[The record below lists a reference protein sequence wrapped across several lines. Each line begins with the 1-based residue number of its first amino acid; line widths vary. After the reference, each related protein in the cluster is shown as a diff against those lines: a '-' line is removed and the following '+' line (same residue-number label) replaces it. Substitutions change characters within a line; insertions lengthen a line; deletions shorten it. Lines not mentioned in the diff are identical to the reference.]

1 MQDFCGTYLPGRGKC
16 HQRTASLCFAA
27 CLHASKGKGMKGD
40 LERTLETAGLEE
52 KGRGDCKLPILLP
65 HKSLTGML
73 FASFPLH
80 SGHDA
85 INQSLYPIC
94 LAAGEVSSIT
104 HIPSYTSLPGA
115 TITFSMVRRE
125 EEGGRR
131 GGKRKERSMMC
142 CSVLV
147 GFRVGWR
154 FFVLLCFHAR
164 LGQRLRPIPFLPLP
178 PFSHLDSSVSFSRS
192 TEGRP
197 PEAPRL
203 FPPPSLHLFPSICEA
218 EAIPVSHN

>member
-1 MQDFCGTYLPGRGKC
+1 
-16 HQRTASLCFAA
+16 
-27 CLHASKGKGMKGD
+27 MKGD
-40 LERTLETAGLEE
+40 LERTLETADLEE

-94 LAAGEVSSIT
+94 LAAGEVPSIT
-104 HIPSYTSLPGA
+104 HILSPPTLPRQVQPSPSAENML
-115 TITFSMVRRE
+115 VRRE
-125 EEGGRR
+125 EEGRKKK
-131 GGKRKERSMMC
+131 GKKHD
-142 CSVLV
+142 VL
-147 GFRVGWR
+147 FRVGWFSCWLA
-154 FFVLLCFHAR
+154 FFRSALLSCTS
-164 LGQRLRPIPFLPLP
+164 RPTSAAYPLPPPP

-203 FPPPSLHLFPSICEA
+203 FSPPLSTPYPSICEA
-218 EAIPVSHN
+218 EAIPASHN